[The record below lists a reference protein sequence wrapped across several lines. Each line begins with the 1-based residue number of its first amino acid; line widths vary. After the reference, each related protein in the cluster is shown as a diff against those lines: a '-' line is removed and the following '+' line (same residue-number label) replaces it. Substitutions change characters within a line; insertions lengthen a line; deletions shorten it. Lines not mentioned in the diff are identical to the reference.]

1 MFGEVLH
8 EASRWKDAGLGV
20 AIATVVST
28 WGSSP
33 RPMGSQLIVDENGR
47 FAGSV
52 SGGCIEGAVIES
64 ARDVLKTGTPR
75 LEEYRVSN
83 DRAWEIGL
91 TCGGRIQIF
100 IEALE

>member
-1 MFGEVLH
+1 MNSDVLY
-8 EASRWKDAGLGV
+8 EASKWKDAGLGV

-52 SGGCIEGAVIES
+52 SGGCIEAAVIEA
-64 ARDVLKTGTPR
+64 ARQVLKTGTPR

-83 DRAWEIGL
+83 DLAWEVGL
-91 TCGGRIQIF
+91 TCGGALQIF